1 MRSSFEVR
9 RVRLQLLNV
18 TDHVAQVK
26 IAGAFGTWMI
36 STFHP
41 DHLPLL
47 LRHSAKQNT
56 DFPPS
61 TPLDPAQVMDGNT
74 SQVNMSLTTEDGA
87 PPATAA
93 EVTTSTASIFG
104 ETKPAPDLSTQVA
117 PSPAPMFHP
126 DSLVTLLIGPEEE
139 KMAIHTTYLSL
150 DSAFFKAALKK

>member
-1 MRSSFEVR
+1 
-9 RVRLQLLNV
+9 LQLLNV

-74 SQVNMSLTTEDGA
+74 SQVNMSLTTDH
-87 PPATAA
+87 PPQQLKSPLQPPLSSAKQNQPRTSALRSHHHPLPCSILTAW
-93 EVTTSTASIFG
+93 
-104 ETKPAPDLSTQVA
+104 
-117 PSPAPMFHP
+117 
-126 DSLVTLLIGPEEE
+126 
-139 KMAIHTTYLSL
+139 
-150 DSAFFKAALKK
+150 